1 MYDFI
6 NLAFSCQLIIILLDL
21 SYGYA
26 FLLPL
31 CYMSEHAE
39 VIRVQPHFMVQLC
52 LDATRLRVWDACPD
66 LFFVD
71 SDLLFQELTNSTY
84 DSSALILLNCWVQII
99 SEPRSAS
106 RIL

>member
-1 MYDFI
+1 
-6 NLAFSCQLIIILLDL
+6 
-21 SYGYA
+21 
-26 FLLPL
+26 
-31 CYMSEHAE
+31 MSEYVE

-84 DSSALILLNCWVQII
+84 DSSALALLNRWVHID

-106 RIL
+106 RIYQHWASSPVYATQNAYPAETPQLPGSE